1 MKKLRLLLIA
11 LTVMLAQQLN
21 AHGVLVGYQ
30 LGSFPGG
37 NNVRVWIEHWHG
49 AATNVSGFPLQWRIN
64 TSSGVGTTQ
73 TTYATGYVNGQ
84 NMTTLQGNQG
94 SVNWLPGACTDA
106 NTYGNWVYWD
116 FSISVCSTNPT
127 QLEII
132 AGTAATTAE
141 GCSSLYPQTIGGVN
155 APLINIANDITYTS
169 CPPATVDPS
178 TLTNYSVS
186 SLCDANP
193 TTTLT
198 YGSSSWQVGTTPV
211 PTWTV
216 NGNSTVTISAT
227 DNNTLQTSTN
237 TFDFVF
243 VDNTPPTVLTKDVY
257 VTLDA
262 QGQATIT
269 PADVDNGS
277 SDNCSNNLSF
287 SLSQSTFTC
296 ADGASKQVT
305 LTVDDNFGNSANGSA
320 TVHISNSSTTA
331 IDISNSL
338 CNSQGL
344 YWATWNSVNS
354 TSGSGTFGNLGVTV
368 SVTHSAGGLSTTPA
382 MFQHTTFPSQY
393 NVPNTTSLR
402 NDSAGTFTFCFSQP
416 VTNPQIAFS
425 SIGNPS
431 TPVGIT
437 SSVPYQ
443 TIWSGN
449 AVTYS
454 SSTSFTGAEG
464 FNIVSFP
471 GTHQCITLTYA
482 TDETYANL
490 AFGFENFNCNEPTIC
505 AGDQIT
511 LTASGGN
518 SYSWTPSTGLS
529 STSGASV
536 VASPSV
542 TTTYIVSDPSLPCS
556 TPQQVT
562 VKVPNPTAPVAT
574 TPQTNCYGATLA
586 DLVATVPTGMSLDWY
601 SSATGGTVLPL
612 TTQLVDGTTYYAE
625 TNDITCG
632 PSTTRTAVVA
642 NVIAQ
647 FTAPS
652 DVTVNTDPSSCT
664 ASNVSLGG
672 PTQVGLCY
680 TLSNNAP
687 AIFPIG
693 NTTVTWTATYLDGSI
708 TTSTQTVTVN
718 DANLPWVGIQSNL
731 TVSSN
736 ASPVLL
742 DANATSGATQNISGA
757 NIVISNNFQIGD
769 VISFASALP
778 SGVTSS
784 YNSGS
789 GVMTVTGVMTPTQ
802 FEDML
807 QSIQFN
813 TTSNVNNTDRIIS
826 VTAGAAIANTNG
838 HYYEYVPGS
847 YTWAQAKSAAAQRTY
862 FGLQGYLATI
872 TTQTENE
879 FVRSKLSADAWVGG
893 SDDFNHIYNVG
904 STTKKYSS
912 QSAAEGKWHW
922 VTGPESGQQFSNGN
936 GSPVTSSGMYANWN
950 GGEPNNSGGSE
961 HYLQFYST
969 GFSNGGWNDLPA
981 SSSLAYVVEYGGQSS
996 DLTCLVFSDNIIV
1009 EVKTVPIVTTNV
1021 SATTVASTSATVGG
1035 TVVNQGGSAVIDRG
1049 IVFSTS
1055 PNPTIANGKA
1065 SAGTGTGAFT
1075 ANLSGLQAN
1084 TLYYAKAFA
1093 TNSQGTSYG
1102 DEITFT
1108 TTPNI
1113 PNGITTTADVASL
1126 GGAFLCPGY
1135 SVTLSS
1141 SVDVGTIEWF
1151 SGSCGSTVIGTG
1163 NSLTVTPLG
1172 TTTYYARASNGTT
1185 GLVSECTSVLV
1196 TVQDTF
1202 NPVLVLNTGVVVNL
1216 DASGATTLS
1225 ISDVDNGSYDDC
1237 GLTHVSF
1244 VSGSLTSSLSYSCSD
1259 VGSQTVNVYALD
1271 DNGNESL
1278 SSFTFTVADIIAPTF
1293 TTTSPS
1299 LYLDVNGNATLT
1311 ASDIITS
1318 VVENCSIASTVL
1330 SKTSFDCGDVGSNT
1344 VTITITD
1351 VNGNSTT
1358 ATEIVTIV
1366 DTIAPDIHV
1375 TDVQVSL
1382 GSDGTVVVTPSL
1394 ADDGT
1399 TDACGSL
1406 VWTLSD
1412 STFDCSDIGAHLE
1425 IATVTDVN
1433 GNSSSASI
1441 IITVADNSAPMV
1453 VTKSATIYL
1462 DLNGQATLDS
1472 TDVIDYIQE
1481 NCSLGSIT
1489 LSQVS
1494 FNASTLGSN
1503 TVTVTVTDASGNV
1516 SSGLAIVTVV
1526 DNIAPTAVT
1535 KDIIL
1540 PLDAQGQ
1547 GSISTSDIDNGSS
1560 DNVSISTY
1568 AADVTLFDCN
1578 DLGDNWVVLTVTDA
1592 SGSSDTAWSKVTVV
1606 DNAAPSVVAQNY
1618 SVALD
1623 ASGTATVLASQVDAG
1638 TSDNCGVASLTLSQ
1652 TSFSCS
1658 DLGQNT
1664 LTFTAIDGSGN
1675 SSTASVVVT
1684 VTDDLAP
1691 TVVTQSATLY
1701 LNAMGMVTL
1710 DTADVI
1716 SSAIDNCG
1724 ISVMSLS
1731 NTSFG
1736 CTDVGTN
1743 QVTLNVTD
1751 GSNNTAAS
1759 VVSVTV
1765 LDTITPTIT
1774 MADTVTVYANATCGA
1789 SATWAVLADDN
1800 CSYTLSSNY
1809 ASGSTFNIG
1818 YHNVITTV
1826 TDPSGNAV
1834 SATTVIEVL
1843 DTLAPVWTSS
1853 SFVNSIVPN
1862 TASCGSFVTW
1872 IAPVAFD
1879 LCSNVSVTA
1888 SATNGSSFGLGTH
1901 TVTFTATDAAGNS
1914 NTQSITFTVVD
1925 DIAPEVIVPSDIVVN
1940 NDAGQCGASV
1950 TYAAAFALDNC
1961 NLDTVYYSHAPGTY
1975 FPVGQNQVTV
1985 TALDAAGNTSSGMFT
2000 ITVVDNEAPTL
2011 LSVPNDTVLGY
2022 CNASFVYPTPSFD
2035 DNCGV
2040 FSVTLISGIASGN
2053 VFPVGTT
2060 ENIYVATDVH
2070 GNTDTVAFNV
2080 TVINQYPAT
2089 IPFYGLVCSNS
2100 PNFDL
2105 TMGDSSLVFTGNY
2118 VTNNSFSPSTSGPGE
2133 HNLVYAFTDSLGCVS
2148 YGTLTLTVEE
2158 APTMPVVQRLGA
2170 NYLTTQH
2177 YDQYQWYLNGNPIP
2191 GATSQNLV
2199 ASVAGNYKVKVWNT
2213 AGCSRIS
2220 SIMAVGTI
2228 GLDEASVDDLKVY
2241 PNPSQGQFNID
2252 MVGVSGTITLKI
2264 YDSMGRFISEQALE
2278 SGYVQMIDISNASS
2292 GMYQLVLMDS
2302 DGHVVVRRV
2311 TIQK

>member
-1 MKKLRLLLIA
+1 M
-11 LTVMLAQQLN
+11 LTQQLN

-49 AATNVSGFPLQWRIN
+49 AATNVSSFPLQWRIN
-64 TSSGVGTTQ
+64 TSSGSGTTQ

-84 NMTTLQGNQG
+84 NMVTLQGNQG
-94 SVNWLPGACTDA
+94 TVNWLPGACSNA
-106 NTYGNWVYWD
+106 NNYGNWVYWD
-116 FSISVCSTNPT
+116 FNISVCSTNPT

-132 AGTAATTAE
+132 AGSSVTTAE

-155 APLINIANDITYTS
+155 APLITVANDITYTS
-169 CPPATVDPS
+169 CPPVTVDPS

-216 NGNSTVTISAT
+216 NSNSTVTVTAT

-237 TFDFVF
+237 TFNFVF
-243 VDNTPPTVLTKDVY
+243 LDNTAPTVVAQNIT
-257 VTLDA
+257 VTIDPTTS
-262 QGQATIT
+262 QAVIT
-269 PADVDNGS
+269 PAQIDNGS
-277 SDNCSNNLSF
+277 SDNCGGVTL
-287 SLSQSTFTC
+287 SLSKTTFTC
-296 ADGASKQVT
+296 LDVGTNTVILYVTDGA
-305 LTVDDNFGNSANGSA
+305 GNVNTGTA
-320 TVHISNSSTTA
+320 TVT
-331 IDISNSL
+331 
-338 CNSQGL
+338 
-344 YWATWNSVNS
+344 
-354 TSGSGTFGNLGVTV
+354 
-368 SVTHSAGGLSTTPA
+368 
-382 MFQHTTFPSQY
+382 
-393 NVPNTTSLR
+393 
-402 NDSAGTFTFCFSQP
+402 
-416 VTNPQIAFS
+416 
-425 SIGNPS
+425 
-431 TPVGIT
+431 
-437 SSVPYQ
+437 
-443 TIWSGN
+443 
-449 AVTYS
+449 
-454 SSTSFTGAEG
+454 
-464 FNIVSFP
+464 
-471 GTHQCITLTYA
+471 
-482 TDETYANL
+482 
-490 AFGFENFNCNEPTIC
+490 
-505 AGDQIT
+505 
-511 LTASGGN
+511 
-518 SYSWTPSTGLS
+518 
-529 STSGASV
+529 
-536 VASPSV
+536 
-542 TTTYIVSDPSLPCS
+542 
-556 TPQQVT
+556 
-562 VKVPNPTAPVAT
+562 VAT
-574 TPQTNCYGATLA
+574 TALSFTPPSDITVSTDASSCVASSVNLGTPVVTGQCYS
-586 DLVATVPTGMSLDWY
+586 V
-601 SSATGGTVLPL
+601 
-612 TTQLVDGTTYYAE
+612 
-625 TNDITCG
+625 TND
-632 PSTTRTAVVA
+632 A
-642 NVIAQ
+642 
-647 FTAPS
+647 
-652 DVTVNTDPSSCT
+652 
-664 ASNVSLGG
+664 
-672 PTQVGLCY
+672 PTQY
-680 TLSNNAP
+680 
-687 AIFPIG
+687 PIG
-693 NTTVTWTATYLDGSI
+693 STTVTWTVTEADGTISNY
-708 TTSTQTVTVN
+708 TQNVTVN
-718 DANLPWVGIQSNL
+718 DANLPWVNLQSSI

-736 ASPVLL
+736 TAAVEL
-742 DANATSGATQNISGA
+742 DANATSGATQNINGA
-757 NIVISNNFQIGD
+757 TVVIGTNFQSGD
-769 VISFASALP
+769 KLDISGTVP
-778 SGVTSS
+778 TGVSKS
-784 YNSGS
+784 YNSTS
-789 GVMTVTGVMTPTQ
+789 GVLTISGTMTPAQ
-802 FEDML
+802 FQTIL
-807 QSIQFN
+807 QNITFGTTSTVSNSVRSITITAGQSI
-813 TTSNVNNTDRIIS
+813 SL
-826 VTAGAAIANTNG
+826 NG

-847 YTWAQAKSAAAQRTY
+847 YTWAQAKTAASNRTLN
-862 FGLQGYLATI
+862 GLQGYLATI
-872 TTQTENE
+872 TSQTEND
-879 FVRSKLSADAWVGG
+879 FIRSKLSADAWIGG

-912 QSAAEGKWHW
+912 QSAAEGRWHW

-950 GGEPNNSGGSE
+950 SGEPNNMGSE
-961 HYLQFYST
+961 HYLQFYSS
-969 GFSNGGWNDLPA
+969 GSSNGRWNDLPA
-981 SSSLAYVVEYGGQSS
+981 SSSLAYVVEYGGLAS
-996 DLTCLVFSDNIIV
+996 DPSCLSFSDDIIV
-1009 EVKTVPIVTTNV
+1009 VVNTVPIVTTNT
-1021 SATTVASTSATVGG
+1021 SATTVASTSATLGG

-1049 IVFSTS
+1049 IAFSTS
-1055 PNPTIANGKA
+1055 PNPTISNGKA
-1065 SAGTGTGAFT
+1065 SSGTGTGAFT

-1093 TNSQGTSYG
+1093 TNGQGTAYG
-1102 DEITFT
+1102 AEITFT

-1126 GGAFLCPGY
+1126 GGAFLCPGS

-1163 NSLTVTPLG
+1163 NSLTLTPSG
-1172 TTTYYARASNGTT
+1172 TTTYFARASNSTT

-1202 NPVLVLNTGVVVNL
+1202 SPVLVLNTGVVVNL

-1244 VSGSLTSSLSYSCSD
+1244 ASGSLTSSLSYNCSD

-1271 DNGNESL
+1271 DNGNESVT
-1278 SSFTFTVADIIAPTF
+1278 SFTFTVVDIIAPTF
-1293 TTTSPS
+1293 TTTSPT
-1299 LYLDVNGNATLT
+1299 LYLDVNGNVTLT
-1311 ASDIITS
+1311 TSDIITS
-1318 VVENCSIASTVL
+1318 VVENCSVASTVL

-1344 VTITITD
+1344 VSITITD
-1351 VNGNSTT
+1351 VNGNFTT
-1358 ATEIVTIV
+1358 ATETVTIV
-1366 DTIAPDIHV
+1366 DATAPDIHV
-1375 TDVQVSL
+1375 TDVQVAL
-1382 GSDGTVVVTPSL
+1382 GSDGTVVVTPSSV
-1394 ADDGT
+1394 DDGT

-1425 IATVTDVN
+1425 TATVTDAH

-1441 IITVADNSAPMV
+1441 IITVADNSAPLV

-1462 DLNGQATLDS
+1462 DAYGQATLDS

-1503 TVTVTVTDASGNV
+1503 TVTVTVTDASGNAA
-1516 SSGLAIVTVV
+1516 SGLAIVTVV
-1526 DNIAPTAVT
+1526 DNIAPTAAT
-1535 KDIIL
+1535 KNIIL

-1547 GSISTSDIDNGSS
+1547 GYISTSDINNGSS
-1560 DNVSISTY
+1560 DNVGISTY
-1568 AADVTLFDCN
+1568 AADVTMFDCN

-1592 SGSSDTAWSKVTVV
+1592 SGSFDTAWSKVTVV

-1638 TSDNCGVASLTLSQ
+1638 TSDNCGVASLALSQ

-1691 TVVTQSATLY
+1691 TVVTKSATLY

-1716 SSAIDNCG
+1716 SSAVDNCA

-1751 GSNNTAAS
+1751 GSNNTASS

-1800 CSYTLSSNY
+1800 CSYALSSNY

-1826 TDPSGNAV
+1826 TDPSGNAA

-1853 SFVNSIVPN
+1853 SFVYSMVPN

-1872 IAPVAFD
+1872 ISPVAFD
-1879 LCSNVSVTA
+1879 LCSSVSVTA
-1888 SATNGSSFGLGTH
+1888 SATNGSSFGLGTQ

-1925 DIAPEVIVPSDIVVN
+1925 DIAPELIVPSDIVVN

-1950 TYAAAFALDNC
+1950 SYAAAFALDNC

-1975 FPVGQNQVTV
+1975 FPVGQNQVNV
-1985 TALDAAGNTSSGMFT
+1985 TALDAAGNASSGMFT
-2000 ITVVDNEAPTL
+2000 ITVVDNESPTL
-2011 LSVPNDTVLGY
+2011 LSAPNDTVLGY

-2100 PNFDL
+2100 PNYDL

-2118 VTNNSFSPSTSGPGE
+2118 VTNNLFSPSTSGPGE

-2191 GATSQNLV
+2191 GTTSQNLV

-2264 YDSMGRFISEQALE
+2264 YDSMGRFISEQTLE

-2302 DGHVVVRRV
+2302 EGHVVVRRV

>member
-1 MKKLRLLLIA
+1 M
-11 LTVMLAQQLN
+11 
-21 AHGVLVGYQ
+21 
-30 LGSFPGG
+30 
-37 NNVRVWIEHWHG
+37 
-49 AATNVSGFPLQWRIN
+49 
-64 TSSGVGTTQ
+64 
-73 TTYATGYVNGQ
+73 
-84 NMTTLQGNQG
+84 
-94 SVNWLPGACTDA
+94 
-106 NTYGNWVYWD
+106 
-116 FSISVCSTNPT
+116 
-127 QLEII
+127 
-132 AGTAATTAE
+132 
-141 GCSSLYPQTIGGVN
+141 
-155 APLINIANDITYTS
+155 
-169 CPPATVDPS
+169 
-178 TLTNYSVS
+178 
-186 SLCDANP
+186 
-193 TTTLT
+193 
-198 YGSSSWQVGTTPV
+198 
-211 PTWTV
+211 
-216 NGNSTVTISAT
+216 
-227 DNNTLQTSTN
+227 
-237 TFDFVF
+237 
-243 VDNTPPTVLTKDVY
+243 
-257 VTLDA
+257 
-262 QGQATIT
+262 
-269 PADVDNGS
+269 
-277 SDNCSNNLSF
+277 
-287 SLSQSTFTC
+287 
-296 ADGASKQVT
+296 
-305 LTVDDNFGNSANGSA
+305 
-320 TVHISNSSTTA
+320 
-331 IDISNSL
+331 
-338 CNSQGL
+338 
-344 YWATWNSVNS
+344 
-354 TSGSGTFGNLGVTV
+354 
-368 SVTHSAGGLSTTPA
+368 
-382 MFQHTTFPSQY
+382 
-393 NVPNTTSLR
+393 
-402 NDSAGTFTFCFSQP
+402 
-416 VTNPQIAFS
+416 
-425 SIGNPS
+425 
-431 TPVGIT
+431 
-437 SSVPYQ
+437 
-443 TIWSGN
+443 
-449 AVTYS
+449 
-454 SSTSFTGAEG
+454 
-464 FNIVSFP
+464 
-471 GTHQCITLTYA
+471 
-482 TDETYANL
+482 
-490 AFGFENFNCNEPTIC
+490 
-505 AGDQIT
+505 
-511 LTASGGN
+511 
-518 SYSWTPSTGLS
+518 
-529 STSGASV
+529 
-536 VASPSV
+536 
-542 TTTYIVSDPSLPCS
+542 
-556 TPQQVT
+556 
-562 VKVPNPTAPVAT
+562 
-574 TPQTNCYGATLA
+574 
-586 DLVATVPTGMSLDWY
+586 
-601 SSATGGTVLPL
+601 
-612 TTQLVDGTTYYAE
+612 
-625 TNDITCG
+625 
-632 PSTTRTAVVA
+632 
-642 NVIAQ
+642 
-647 FTAPS
+647 
-652 DVTVNTDPSSCT
+652 
-664 ASNVSLGG
+664 
-672 PTQVGLCY
+672 
-680 TLSNNAP
+680 
-687 AIFPIG
+687 
-693 NTTVTWTATYLDGSI
+693 
-708 TTSTQTVTVN
+708 
-718 DANLPWVGIQSNL
+718 
-731 TVSSN
+731 
-736 ASPVLL
+736 
-742 DANATSGATQNISGA
+742 
-757 NIVISNNFQIGD
+757 
-769 VISFASALP
+769 
-778 SGVTSS
+778 
-784 YNSGS
+784 
-789 GVMTVTGVMTPTQ
+789 
-802 FEDML
+802 
-807 QSIQFN
+807 
-813 TTSNVNNTDRIIS
+813 
-826 VTAGAAIANTNG
+826 
-838 HYYEYVPGS
+838 
-847 YTWAQAKSAAAQRTY
+847 
-862 FGLQGYLATI
+862 
-872 TTQTENE
+872 
-879 FVRSKLSADAWVGG
+879 
-893 SDDFNHIYNVG
+893 
-904 STTKKYSS
+904 
-912 QSAAEGKWHW
+912 
-922 VTGPESGQQFSNGN
+922 
-936 GSPVTSSGMYANWN
+936 
-950 GGEPNNSGGSE
+950 
-961 HYLQFYST
+961 
-969 GFSNGGWNDLPA
+969 
-981 SSSLAYVVEYGGQSS
+981 
-996 DLTCLVFSDNIIV
+996 VFSDNIVV
-1009 EVKTVPIVTTNV
+1009 EVKTIPIVTTNT

-1244 VSGSLTSSLSYSCSD
+1244 VSGSLTSSLLYSCSD

-1271 DNGNESL
+1271 DNGNESVT
-1278 SSFTFTVADIIAPTF
+1278 SFNFTVADIIAPTF
-1293 TTTSPS
+1293 TTTSPT
-1299 LYLDVNGNATLT
+1299 LYLDVSGNATLT
-1311 ASDIITS
+1311 TSDIITS
-1318 VVENCSIASTVL
+1318 VVENCSVASTVL

-1489 LSQVS
+1489 LTQVS

-1985 TALDAAGNTSSGMFT
+1985 TALDAAGNTSSGVFT

-2022 CNASFVYPTPSFD
+2022 CNASFVYSTPSFD

>member
-1 MKKLRLLLIA
+1 MRKINLNHFLKGILFLVLLSGQLLGQSNVVVTVFNQPGLNGSVGSCINENENLNEIINA
-11 LTVMLAQQLN
+11 LPVYTVDGTAIVN
-21 AHGVLVGYQ
+21 
-30 LGSFPGG
+30 F
-37 NNVRVWIEHWHG
+37 
-49 AATNVSGFPLQWRIN
+49 TN
-64 TSSGVGTTQ
+64 TSALQTALDNAQFFFMTDMESGNPNLT
-73 TTYATGYVNGQ
+73 
-84 NMTTLQGNQG
+84 
-94 SVNWLPGACTDA
+94 SFLPNAAKTILH
-106 NTYGNWVYWD
+106 D
-116 FSISVCSTNPT
+116 FVDD
-127 QLEII
+127 
-132 AGTAATTAE
+132 
-141 GCSSLYPQTIGGVN
+141 GGV
-155 APLINIANDITYTS
+155 I
-169 CPPATVDPS
+169 V
-178 TLTNYSVS
+178 
-186 SLCDANP
+186 
-193 TTTLT
+193 
-198 YGSSSWQVGTTPV
+198 
-211 PTWTV
+211 
-216 NGNSTVTISAT
+216 
-227 DNNTLQTSTN
+227 QT
-237 TFDFVF
+237 
-243 VDNTPPTVLTKDVY
+243 
-257 VTLDA
+257 
-262 QGQATIT
+262 
-269 PADVDNGS
+269 
-277 SDNCSNNLSF
+277 
-287 SLSQSTFTC
+287 
-296 ADGASKQVT
+296 
-305 LTVDDNFGNSANGSA
+305 
-320 TVHISNSSTTA
+320 
-331 IDISNSL
+331 
-338 CNSQGL
+338 
-344 YWATWNSVNS
+344 
-354 TSGSGTFGNLGVTV
+354 GTFGNNDHDFLNQIFGWNLSRATGTSWAKVTANTAGTPFDAV
-368 SVTHSAGGLSTTPA
+368 SGTSLPNLSATDAINKNS
-382 MFQHTTFPSQY
+382 
-393 NVPNTTSLR
+393 VPNFTTMYGTDANAVVAVIQYGSGYVIFLGYDYFNTGLNPSISSPCSGYSGIWVQEVIPAALAYATQLSSSAVDNITETTADFDYKFSENATSYYVVVPAGSTAPTEAQIKAGIDYGTVTLVDEGSATTTANTMYTFALSGLTSCTDYDIYAVSEW
-402 NDSAGTFTFCFSQP
+402 NDSGTLK
-416 VTNPQIAFS
+416 FS
-425 SIGNPS
+425 SIESTSFSTVDLTPPSIAVKNITVPLDPS
-431 TPVGIT
+431 TNTVIVTPSQVDDGTTDNCGTPTLSLSKSTFSCADVGANI
-437 SSVPYQ
+437 
-443 TIWSGN
+443 
-449 AVTYS
+449 VTLTATDAEGLTS
-454 SSTSFTGAEG
+454 SSTAT
-464 FNIVSFP
+464 
-471 GTHQCITLTYA
+471 ITVTKS
-482 TDETYANL
+482 
-490 AFGFENFNCNEPTIC
+490 P
-505 AGDQIT
+505 
-511 LTASGGN
+511 
-518 SYSWTPSTGLS
+518 
-529 STSGASV
+529 V
-536 VASPSV
+536 VFS
-542 TTTYIVSDPSLPCS
+542 
-556 TPQQVT
+556 
-562 VKVPNPTAPVAT
+562 
-574 TPQTNCYGATLA
+574 
-586 DLVATVPTGMSLDWY
+586 
-601 SSATGGTVLPL
+601 
-612 TTQLVDGTTYYAE
+612 
-625 TNDITCG
+625 
-632 PSTTRTAVVA
+632 
-642 NVIAQ
+642 
-647 FTAPS
+647 APS
-652 DVTVNTDPSSCT
+652 DVAVTADISSCVAT
-664 ASNVSLGG
+664 SVSLGTANITG
-672 PTQVGLCY
+672 QCY
-680 TLSNNAP
+680 TVTNNAP
-687 AIFPIG
+687 SSYPIG
-693 NTTVTWTATYLDGSI
+693 STTVTWTLTESDG
-708 TTSTQTVTVN
+708 
-718 DANLPWVGIQSNL
+718 
-731 TVSSN
+731 
-736 ASPVLL
+736 
-742 DANATSGATQNISGA
+742 
-757 NIVISNNFQIGD
+757 
-769 VISFASALP
+769 
-778 SGVTSS
+778 
-784 YNSGS
+784 
-789 GVMTVTGVMTPTQ
+789 
-802 FEDML
+802 
-807 QSIQFN
+807 
-813 TTSNVNNTDRIIS
+813 
-826 VTAGAAIANTNG
+826 
-838 HYYEYVPGS
+838 
-847 YTWAQAKSAAAQRTY
+847 
-862 FGLQGYLATI
+862 TI
-872 TTQTENE
+872 TT
-879 FVRSKLSADAWVGG
+879 
-893 SDDFNHIYNVG
+893 DD
-904 STTKKYSS
+904 
-912 QSAAEGKWHW
+912 Q
-922 VTGPESGQQFSNGN
+922 
-936 GSPVTSSGMYANWN
+936 
-950 GGEPNNSGGSE
+950 
-961 HYLQFYST
+961 L
-969 GFSNGGWNDLPA
+969 
-981 SSSLAYVVEYGGQSS
+981 VV
-996 DLTCLVFSDNIIV
+996 
-1009 EVKTVPIVTTNV
+1009 
-1021 SATTVASTSATVGG
+1021 
-1035 TVVNQGGSAVIDRG
+1035 
-1049 IVFSTS
+1049 
-1055 PNPTIANGKA
+1055 
-1065 SAGTGTGAFT
+1065 
-1075 ANLSGLQAN
+1075 
-1084 TLYYAKAFA
+1084 
-1093 TNSQGTSYG
+1093 
-1102 DEITFT
+1102 
-1108 TTPNI
+1108 
-1113 PNGITTTADVASL
+1113 
-1126 GGAFLCPGY
+1126 
-1135 SVTLSS
+1135 
-1141 SVDVGTIEWF
+1141 
-1151 SGSCGSTVIGTG
+1151 
-1163 NSLTVTPLG
+1163 
-1172 TTTYYARASNGTT
+1172 
-1185 GLVSECTSVLV
+1185 
-1196 TVQDTF
+1196 VQDTF

-1216 DASGATTLS
+1216 DASGTTTLS

-1244 VSGSLTSSLSYSCSD
+1244 VSGSLTSSLLYSCSD
-1259 VGSQTVNVYALD
+1259 VGSQTVNVFALD
-1271 DNGNESL
+1271 DSGNESL

-1318 VVENCSIASTVL
+1318 VVENCSVASTVL

-1382 GSDGTVVVTPSL
+1382 GADGRVVVTPSL

-1425 IATVTDVN
+1425 MATVTNVN
-1433 GNSSSASI
+1433 GISSSASI
-1441 IITVADNSAPMV
+1441 IITVADNSAPIV
-1453 VTKSATIYL
+1453 VTRSATIYL

-1751 GSNNTAAS
+1751 GSNNTAVS

-1789 SATWAVLADDN
+1789 SVTWAVLADDN

-2278 SGYVQMIDISNASS
+2278 SGYVQMIEISNASS